1 MNSFN
6 TKDQEMKTKSWIWIY
21 VTKMLMIMRIS
32 IDSRRNIKVAEKRN
46 KSNKVHV
53 KL

>member
-32 IDSRRNIKVAEKRN
+32 IDSRRNIKVYE
-46 KSNKVHV
+46 
-53 KL
+53 LQEETL